1 MRASYEDTQ
10 TRLIHARRRKCVDG
24 DDNTVA
30 VLLTKRVSDPNS
42 VQMTLSVMSDDLR
55 KEDFEALLL
64 STVVL
69 WMKSVKRK
77 VTGSQVPYAGGMGPG
92 LGMAAV
98 GF

>member
-10 TRLIHARRRKCVDG
+10 TRLIEARRRKCVDG

-30 VLLTKRVSDPNS
+30 VLLTKRVSNPNS
-42 VQMTLSVMSDDLR
+42 VRMTLSVMTDNLR
-55 KEDFEALLL
+55 KEDFETLLL

-77 VTGSQVPYAGGMGPG
+77 VTGSQVPYTGGMGPG

-98 GF
+98 GI